1 MIFGPGPKIQEA
13 VPSSKGSAKRLGLV
27 DILEKGGNLTLIRL
41 MAFLRLGTLISTSI
55 IGLVVEFVVAIDE
68 ARVRFTDDALLFLLF
83 FIFAYI
89 YCYYVM
95 FYTLQVL
102 TKSGNSLIPR
112 YQSSIYI
119 TRNIKYTSTQLT
131 SIMIMINS
139 KHEYIPHI

>member
-13 VPSSKGSAKRLGLV
+13 VPSSKG
-27 DILEKGGNLTLIRL
+27 
-41 MAFLRLGTLISTSI
+41 MGTLISTSI

-89 YCYYVM
+89 YCWWNIYILYSFLSFFFYMNSLIFQGYYVM